1 MVVLLPVLLSVAF
14 MTIIERKQLAAMQ
27 RRVGPN
33 TVGQIN
39 IKNSFGRAAQRSY
52 HSLNQNKILS
62 ELYLHRKAPIIPFKD
77 KIVSVCEDLTSSIV
91 LNKFFKDLEGS
102 SGIYMFTWKIDPS
115 IYYIGRAKDFQKRF
129 KSHLNIK
136 LNDRF
141 HTFANAVG
149 WDKFEFSIVELCNL
163 DVHLEREN
171 YYLQKYLPLLNTIF
185 KSNLGKTQ
193 TFESLYELLK
203 LKQLDTKFE
212 NKHKGLPI
220 NLYEHVNGQFC
231 DNYTTFNSINQL
243 SKHLNISRETISIYL
258 NTYVPYKE
266 KLFLTVVLD
275 DAEILNKL
283 VSDAILGLDLN
294 PTSAKKVWVYCIE
307 ADNSIVKTT
316 FDSIGLAAKSFNVH
330 HTFINTH
337 LDKWITGGIEGNYL
351 FSNELG
357 NLEIDKL
364 LKISLLRKHNNLKVW
379 SYDAKTLELITD
391 AFRSIQKAAD
401 FFNVDYRSIQNHL
414 DTKTATIKGGK
425 LVLFFS
431 KELTDL
437 EKVSLINTVKKATN
451 ETTPVWVYKL
461 IENKLELVNSDLP
474 SYKSKLMAS
483 KSLKMSVK
491 TIEKYLDSGNP
502 YKELY
507 FYSFKI

>member
-1 MVVLLPVLLSVAF
+1 VELKK
-14 MTIIERKQLAAMQ
+14 IWIRIED
-27 RRVGPN
+27 
-33 TVGQIN
+33 
-39 IKNSFGRAAQRSY
+39 

-62 ELYLHRKAPIIPFKD
+62 ELYQHRKAPIILFNE
-77 KIVSVCEDLTSSIV
+77 KIVSVCGDLTSSIA
-91 LNKFFKDLEGS
+91 LNKFFKTLKGS
-102 SGIYMFTWKIDPS
+102 GGIYMFTYKIDPS

-149 WDKFEFSIVELCNL
+149 WDKFEFSIIELCNL
-163 DVHLEREN
+163 DVHQKREN

-185 KSNLGKTQ
+185 KSNLGETQ

-203 LKQLDTKFE
+203 LKQLNTNFE
-212 NKHKGLPI
+212 NKYKGLSI
-220 NLYEHVNGQFC
+220 NLYEQVNEQFV

-243 SKHLNISRETISIYL
+243 SKQLNISRETIIIYL
-258 NTYVPYKE
+258 NTYVPYKG
-266 KLFLTVVLD
+266 KLFLTVVLN

-283 VSDAILGLDLN
+283 VSDAIFGLDLN
-294 PTSAKKVWVYCIE
+294 PTSAKKVWMYHIE

-316 FDSIGLAAKSFNVH
+316 FDSMGLAAKSLNVH
-330 HTFINTH
+330 HTFINKH

-351 FSNELG
+351 FSNELD

-379 SYDAKTLELITD
+379 SYDANTLELITD

-461 IENKLELVNSDLP
+461 IEDKLELINSDLP

-483 KSLKMSVK
+483 NNLKMSVK
-491 TIEKYLDSGNP
+491 TIDKYLDSGNP
-502 YKELY
+502 YKGLY
-507 FYSFKI
+507 FYSVQI